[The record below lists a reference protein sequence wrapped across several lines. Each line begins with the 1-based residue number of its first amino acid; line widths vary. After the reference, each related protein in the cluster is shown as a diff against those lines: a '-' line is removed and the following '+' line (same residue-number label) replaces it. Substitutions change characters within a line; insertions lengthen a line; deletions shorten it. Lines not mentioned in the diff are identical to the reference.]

1 LSSIFVWQTG
11 AFLTPYFPAGQGDT
25 SGTGSGLS
33 SSAAGWIPSDR
44 DQHPDNVPGVS
55 WKPSSQNRNNWVNAK
70 AFTCPGYPGWQPGMQ
85 CTTGSGFGPAP
96 LPIGRFGNTQVGS
109 IVGPGLVNLST
120 GISKS
125 FAITEGVRLKAE
137 GTFTNV
143 LNHTNL
149 ANPNLDLSN
158 ASAFGTITTAT
169 TNENGGN
176 RTGQVSMRLEF

>member
-1 LSSIFVWQTG
+1 
-11 AFLTPYFPAGQGDT
+11 
-25 SGTGSGLS
+25 
-33 SSAAGWIPSDR
+33 
-44 DQHPDNVPGVS
+44 
-55 WKPSSQNRNNWVNAK
+55 
-70 AFTCPGYPGWQPGMQ
+70 
-85 CTTGSGFGPAP
+85 
-96 LPIGRFGNTQVGS
+96 VGS

-120 GISKS
+120 GLSKS
-125 FAITEGVRLKAE
+125 FAITEGLRLKAE

-149 ANPNLDLSN
+149 GLPNLDLSN